1 MKSVRVFYKKRDRL
15 KFISHLDMNRFMT
28 RLLRRTDIPYWY
40 TEGFNSHL
48 YLNFALPLSLGFE
61 SDYEILDFKIT
72 EDNYPL
78 DLIKEKLSAVSP
90 DYVEIIKVAE
100 PWLKTSEIAF
110 ARFLI
115 AFSDNGALAPTLKQ
129 ALESGEITTQKKN
142 KKGVIKE
149 VNLSEAIREFSIEEE
164 SHTTLNIVLSA
175 GSSQNINPVLLLD
188 AIKEKYGVSIDNYS
202 IKRTAV
208 YDANGNLFE

>member
-142 KKGVIKE
+142 
-149 VNLSEAIREFSIEEE
+149 
-164 SHTTLNIVLSA
+164 
-175 GSSQNINPVLLLD
+175 
-188 AIKEKYGVSIDNYS
+188 
-202 IKRTAV
+202 
-208 YDANGNLFE
+208 

>member
-28 RLLRRTDIPYWY
+28 RLLRRTNIPYWY

-208 YDANGNLFE
+208 YAANGNLFE